1 MYGRGS
7 FKLPNYVVILSG
19 RQTVKDLFLSLRMTT
34 QMEDADFVQA
44 FAQNLLLV
52 YNRSLPMNL
61 PAIQSALRERN
72 IDAWLFY
79 DHHRRDPI
87 AYRVLGLP
95 DKLMVTRRWYY
106 LVPAQGE
113 PVKLV
118 HKIEAGHLDSL
129 PGSKRQYSA
138 WQELFENLKAML
150 GKYRDIA
157 MQYSP
162 NNIIFYVSLVDGGTV
177 EMVRGLGKNI
187 VSSADLVA
195 QFEATLTEEQIKTHF
210 EARDLIDGMI
220 AEAFK
225 EIGRQVRNGAT
236 TEHKIQQWFMEAFR
250 RENLV
255 TDDPPIVAV
264 NANSGNPHYEPT
276 AARSAPIREGDF
288 VLLDV
293 WAKKSVPGSV
303 YYDITWTG
311 FVGKAP
317 SDRQRQIFEV
327 VRGARDAGVKTVKT
341 AIAEG
346 RKMAGWEVDR
356 ATRDHI
362 NQAGFGQYFIHR
374 TGHSIGTEIH
384 ANGANMDDL
393 EIHDE
398 RQILP
403 NSCFSIE
410 PGIYLPEFGVRS
422 EINMMV
428 HPKAAE
434 VTGKIQDEIV
444 II

>member
-1 MYGRGS
+1 
-7 FKLPNYVVILSG
+7 
-19 RQTVKDLFLSLRMTT
+19 
-34 QMEDADFVQA
+34 
-44 FAQNLLLV
+44 
-52 YNRSLPMNL
+52 MNL
-61 PAIQSALRERN
+61 PSIQAALRDHQ

-95 DKLMVTRRWYY
+95 DTLMVTRRWFY
-106 LVPAQGE
+106 LIPAQGD

-129 PGSKRQYSA
+129 PGARHKYA
-138 WQELFENLKAML
+138 GWQELFDNIKAIL
-150 GKYRDIA
+150 DNHRNIA

-162 NNIIFYVSLVDGGTV
+162 NNSVFTISLVDAGTV
-177 EMVRGLGKNI
+177 EIVRGLGKNV

-195 QFEATLTEEQIKTHF
+195 QFEATFTDEQVQTHF
-210 EARDLIDGMI
+210 AARDAIDAI
-220 AEAFK
+220 TASAFQ
-225 EIGRQVRNGAT
+225 EIGRRARNGGT
-236 TEHKIQQWFMEAFR
+236 TEYAMQQWFMEAFR
-250 RENLV
+250 RDNLV

-264 NANSGNPHYEPT
+264 NANSGNPHYEPH
-276 AARSAPIREGDF
+276 AEGSAPIREGDF

-293 WAKKSVPGSV
+293 WAKKNTPGAV

-311 FVGKAP
+311 FVGNAP
-317 SDRQRQIFEV
+317 SDKQREIFQI
-327 VRGARDAGVKTVKT
+327 VRDARDAGVKTVLD
-341 AIAEG
+341 ASAAGQRI
-346 RKMAGWEVDR
+346 AGWQVDR

-362 NQAGFGQYFIHR
+362 RNAGYGDYFIHR
-374 TGHSIGTEIH
+374 TGHSIGTEVH

-410 PGIYLPEFGVRS
+410 PGIYLPEFGVRT
-422 EINMMV
+422 EVNILVRPNR
-428 HPKAAE
+428 AE
-434 VTGKIQDEIV
+434 VTGKIQREIV
-444 II
+444 TI